1 MEGLKVFNDSLEQQ
15 TAIDGKKRLPI
26 SIGIGI
32 NTGFCCVGNM
42 GSDQRFDYSVLGDTA
57 NVASRLEGQS
67 KTYGLPIVVGEE
79 TAKTL
84 PEFAWL
90 ELDLIRVIGKKQPV
104 RIYALI
110 GDEQV
115 KNEQKFIEAAD
126 LQDQFLSEYRQK
138 KWENATELLKKI
150 EQSGNYDLSVL
161 NGLYSNRIEEYKGGD
176 LPADWDGV
184 YSATSK

>member
-1 MEGLKVFNDSLEQQ
+1 
-15 TAIDGKKRLPI
+15 
-26 SIGIGI
+26 
-32 NTGFCCVGNM
+32 
-42 GSDQRFDYSVLGDTA
+42 
-57 NVASRLEGQS
+57 
-67 KTYGLPIVVGEE
+67 VVGEE

-90 ELDLIRVIGKKQPV
+90 ELDLIRVIGKKLPV

-115 KNEQKFIEAAD
+115 KNEQKFIEAAE
-126 LQDQFLSEYRQK
+126 LQDQFLSEYRQQ
-138 KWENATELLKKI
+138 KWGNATDLLETI

-176 LPADWDGV
+176 LSADWDGV